1 MSERSSPFPLPPS
14 PFRILFA
21 ALHFTYFRNYESVL
35 RELAERG
42 HQVHVV
48 ADETEDMGG
57 QQLVERLAAQYANL
71 TWSFAPPLEAWTWT
85 VLARR
90 VRHSLEYIR
99 FQDPAYD
106 ATPKYRHRAAERGPR
121 LLRWMCETAG
131 LNQPVVR
138 RGLAA
143 LLDVVERGVP
153 TYPALD
159 RFLDAWRP
167 DVVVL
172 ASVTNPGALQMDHLK
187 SAMAHGRRTAISVWS
202 WDHLTGKAWLR
213 IVPDRVLL
221 WNAVQRR
228 EAEQLHGLPAD
239 RIVETGAQCY
249 DQWFDR
255 APSRDRET
263 FCRAVGLRADTPIVL
278 YACSVLRRTNTLE
291 PPFVVDWVR
300 RIRAGADPVL
310 KTAAILIRPHPER
323 LYEWDDI
330 DLSMFENVTLRG
342 RNPVDAEAKADY
354 HDSLFHSAAV
364 VGLLTSAFVEA
375 AVVGRPVL
383 AMRPEAFR
391 VHQEGTP
398 HFEYLVRSGTDEGLM
413 DTATAFDDHL
423 QQLSAVL
430 ANPVAGEARTRRFVA
445 RFVRPQ
451 GLDAPSTP
459 RFVDALESL
468 AAQPAPAPA
477 AFGAMPARLVA
488 GAVAAAFRVPGLRL
502 ALMSAKDSEDEIA
515 ALARAS
521 RDRAAK
527 AQIRLEV
534 QARVDAKERAKA
546 AKLEGKG
553 SVRREKEQRKQ
564 ERTQDR
570 DRRRARER
578 RARIRERVMQML
590 GMGPEVKG
598 R

>member
-1 MSERSSPFPLPPS
+1 MRV
-14 PFRILFA
+14 LFA

-35 RELAERG
+35 RDLAERG

-57 QQLVERLAAQYANL
+57 QQLVERLAAQYPNL
-71 TWSFAPPLEAWTWT
+71 TWSFAPPLEAWSWT
-85 VLARR
+85 LLARR
-90 VRHSLEYIR
+90 VRYSLEYIR
-99 FQDPAYD
+99 FQDPTYD

-131 LNQPVVR
+131 LNQPAIR
-138 RGLAA
+138 RGVAA
-143 LLDVVERGVP
+143 LLDVVERGIP
-153 TYPALD
+153 TCPALD
-159 RFLDAWRP
+159 RFLEKARP

-213 IVPDRVLL
+213 IAPDRVLL

-228 EAEQLHGLPAD
+228 EAEQLHGLPSD

-255 APSRDRET
+255 MPSRDRET
-263 FCRAVGLRADTPIVL
+263 FCRDIGLRPDRPIVL
-278 YACSVLRRTNTLE
+278 YACSVLPRTTYSE
-291 PPFVVDWVR
+291 AEFVVDWVR
-300 RIRAGADPVL
+300 RIRASDDGL
-310 KTAAILIRPHPER
+310 LRTAGLLIRPHPER

-330 DLSMFENVTLRG
+330 DLSGFDNVALRG

-354 HDSLFHSAAV
+354 FDSLFHSAAV
-364 VGLLTSAFVEA
+364 AGLVTSAFVEA
-375 AVVGRPVL
+375 AVVGRPVF
-383 AMRPEAFR
+383 AMQPDVFR

-398 HFEYLVRSGTDEGLM
+398 HFGYLRRSATGEGLL
-413 DTATAFDDHL
+413 DTATTFDEHL
-423 QQLSAVL
+423 RQLAASL
-430 ANPVAGEARTRRFVA
+430 ANPGAGLARTRRFVEQ
-445 RFVRPQ
+445 FVRPQ
-451 GLDAPSTP
+451 GLGVPSTP
-459 RFVDALESL
+459 RFVDALAAL

-477 AFGAMPARLVA
+477 PFGAPAARLVA
-488 GAVAAAFRVPGLRL
+488 GAAALAFRLPGVRV
-502 ALMSAKDSEDEIA
+502 ALMSVKDSEDEVASI
-515 ALARAS
+515 ARAS

-534 QARVDAKERAKA
+534 QARVDAKERTKA
-546 AKLEGKG
+546 AKLQGKG
-553 SVRREKEQRKQ
+553 SVRREKEQSKQ
-564 ERTQDR
+564 ERVQDR

-578 RARIRERVMQML
+578 RARIRERVKQLL
-590 GMGPEVKG
+590 GMGPGLKG
-598 R
+598 G